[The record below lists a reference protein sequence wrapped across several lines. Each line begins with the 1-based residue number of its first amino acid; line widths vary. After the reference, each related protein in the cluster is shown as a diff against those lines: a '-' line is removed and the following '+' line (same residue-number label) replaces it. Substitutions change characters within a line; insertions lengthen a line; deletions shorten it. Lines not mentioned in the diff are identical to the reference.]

1 MPSTSKKQHNF
12 MAAIAHS
19 PAFAKKV
26 GVPQSVGK
34 EFNAAD
40 KGKKFG
46 LGGGV
51 GITKGGKGQINKQ
64 GTRAGSI
71 FGEQKEIPNVNLNK
85 YIGKKEGGKIMA
97 EKESKAEMKKEMAE
111 DKKQDVAMIKK
122 AFKEHD
128 AQEHKGGKGTKISLK
143 KGGMAMKE
151 TMGPRNMSQDVEA
164 GSNKLTKFGE
174 SAVQKRGKTKGT
186 NMGDAQMATVGPK
199 EFGATKMAKGGMCM
213 GGKPKKMAMG
223 GSASKRADG
232 IASKGKTKG
241 TWC

>member
-1 MPSTSKKQHNF
+1 MPSTSKKQRNF
-12 MAAIAHS
+12 MAAAAHN

-26 GVPQSVGK
+26 GIPVSVAK
-34 EFNAAD
+34 EFNKAD

-46 LGGGV
+46 TGGDV
-51 GITKGGKGQINKQ
+51 SYTYGGKGQINKQ
-64 GTRAGSI
+64 RTRGGST
-71 FGEQKEIPNVNLNK
+71 FGYEKNVPNVNLNK
-85 YIGKKEGGKIMA
+85 YEGLKGGGMAKDMESKKETR
-97 EKESKAEMKKEMAE
+97 EEMAA

-151 TMGPRNMSQDVEA
+151 TMGPRTMAKDVEA

-186 NMGDAQMATVGPK
+186 NLGDSGPTMGIMG
-199 EFGATKMAKGGMCM
+199 GAGMCGGGSTKMKKMAKGG
-213 GGKPKKMAMG
+213 
-223 GSASKRADG
+223 SASSRADG

-241 TWC
+241 KWC